1 MSLRFNA
8 TSCSSPSLHLA
19 LGGLLLLS
27 LLLTVLVPS
36 TNGQGKTNLGKNK
49 AASIES
55 FVELRCLCVKTV
67 SGIHP
72 SKISTLEMIKAGSH
86 CSKVQVI
93 ATLKE
98 GQKVCLN
105 PDAPGVKKMI
115 QKTLEGQES
124 A

>member
-36 TNGQGKTNLGKNK
+36 TNGQ

-124 A
+124 AA

>member
-1 MSLRFNA
+1 MSLRFKT
-8 TSCSSPSLHLA
+8 TSCSNPSLHRV

-27 LLLTVLVPS
+27 LLLTVMAPS
-36 TNGQGKTNLGKNK
+36 TNGQPE
-49 AASIES
+49 SIEPLI
-55 FVELRCLCVKTV
+55 ELRCLCVKTV

-72 SKISTLEMIKAGSH
+72 SKISTLEVIKAGSH

-115 QKTLEGQES
+115 QKTLEG
-124 A
+124 